1 MLALKNSMIKYYNSH
16 AYTHVYIFGFVY
28 NHQVFAVRTNS
39 DILCQVLK
47 LDKASRGQ
55 GYALRFRPTREI
67 KALLMS
73 MDAEII
79 CSELYFNQ
87 LVKASKYNKGEIF
100 EMLITER
107 AGLEWV
113 KDSVPFTDD
122 GDVTIDGVAYQ
133 VKYENATFINEGQI
147 ARMERRA
154 AQVLRARSRARAGE
168 LRSYGASKKSHK
180 KEL

>member
-1 MLALKNSMIKYYNSH
+1 MLGLKNQMVKFYNTH
-16 AYTHVYIFGFVY
+16 AYTHEYIFGFVY
-28 NHQVFAVRTNS
+28 NHQVYAVRTNS

-47 LDKASRGQ
+47 LDRASRGQ

-73 MDAEII
+73 MGAEII

-87 LVKASKYNKGEIF
+87 LAKASKYNKGEVF

-107 AGLEWV
+107 AGLKWA

-122 GDVTIDGVAYQ
+122 GDVTIDGIAYQ
-133 VKYENATFINEGQI
+133 IKFESATFINEGQI
-147 ARMERRA
+147 RRMEERWA
-154 AQVLRARSRARAGE
+154 A
-168 LRSYGASKKSHK
+168 
-180 KEL
+180 

>member
-39 DILCQVLK
+39 DVLCQVLK

-154 AQVLRARSRARAGE
+154 A
-168 LRSYGASKKSHK
+168 
-180 KEL
+180 